1 MRLSVGLLAGW
12 SGAQG
17 AILMITVISGCP
29 GSGKTSL
36 ARQLARRSE
45 TGVHLVT
52 DDFRHY
58 LSHPIDP
65 STPASHAQNTTI
77 TRAFLAAAK
86 EFDLAGYQVYVDGVI
101 GPWWLETIE
110 SVFPAF
116 DYLLLHASLVT
127 VMARTAQRALTAQ
140 QSAAPDL
147 VQEMHRQF
155 EGVVSD
161 HQTRTIQTDNLALD
175 AIAAETLQRQQ
186 QGHLAWP
193 NLVL

>member
-1 MRLSVGLLAGW
+1 
-12 SGAQG
+12 
-17 AILMITVISGCP
+17 MITVISGCP

-36 ARQLARRSE
+36 ASRLAQRSE

-52 DDFRHY
+52 DDFQHY

-65 STPASHAQNTTI
+65 STPASQAQNTTI

-110 SVFPAF
+110 LIFPTF
-116 DYLLLHASLVT
+116 DYLLLHASLET
-127 VMARTAQRALTAQ
+127 VMARTAQRARTSQ
-140 QSAAPDL
+140 QSAAPEL

-155 EGVVSD
+155 ERVVSD
-161 HQTRTIQTDNLALD
+161 HQARVIQTDNLALD
-175 AIAAETLQRQQ
+175 AITAETSQRQQ
-186 QGHLAWP
+186 QGGLMWP
-193 NLVL
+193 NLAP